1 MDIKLILKNIVKTD
15 LTLSVSG
22 LSLNTKTLKKG
33 DVFVAL
39 QGEKTHGIEFIEN
52 AIEKGCVAVLIDGKD
67 FNCKV
72 PTIRIDN
79 LRSSPFNACAKLL
92 HKVKQCRSY
101 CSHWN
106 KWQDFCESLH
116 ISASR
121 FLGDR

>member
-67 FNCKV
+67 FNCNV

-79 LRSSPFNACAKLL
+79 LRTYLSMLAQNFYTQSK
-92 HKVKQCRSY
+92 KCRSY

>member
-67 FNCKV
+67 FDCKV
-72 PTIRIDN
+72 PYDKN
-79 LRSSPFNACAKLL
+79 
-92 HKVKQCRSY
+92 
-101 CSHWN
+101 
-106 KWQDFCESLH
+106 
-116 ISASR
+116 
-121 FLGDR
+121 